1 MAYFGD
7 AFKKLSIKEGGYVN
21 DKDDAGGE
29 TYKGISRKYNPTWQ
43 GWIMVD
49 SYKKHYTVG
58 SKEFKSKLDND
69 VQLQKLVWEKYK
81 IGYWDVFELDDLNSQ
96 RVAEQLFDTNVN
108 CGQVAAIKMA
118 QRVLGLKETGRW
130 NLDLLNKLIEIK
142 D

>member
-29 TYKGISRKYNPTWQ
+29 TYRGISRKYNPTWQ
-43 GWIMVD
+43 GWTMID

-81 IGYWDVFELDDLNSQ
+81 IGYWDVFELDDFNSQ
-96 RVAEQLFDTNVN
+96 SWQSTGGSQPCPVF
-108 CGQVAAIKMA
+108 QVAAIKMA